1 MTPYILCNAARD
13 LVLRNE
19 GLNQP
24 GHWPGGDSGITIGYG
39 YDLGY
44 TTRALFRTHWS
55 GLLPGPVLRRLSL
68 TIGVTGME
76 ADAVACRFR
85 DVRIARADAEH
96 VFLSSS
102 VPRYWR
108 MTCAVFPGV
117 QTLPPLVQGALF
129 SLVYNRGGSM
139 LGDRRREMRAIRVA
153 VTGGDLS
160 EIARQLRLMKRL
172 WVGVGLDGLI
182 RRREDEARLVEL
194 A

>member
-1 MTPYILCNAARD
+1 VFTLIRPALK
-13 LVLRNE
+13 LVLAHE

-24 GHWPGGDSGITIGYG
+24 GRWPGGNSGITLGYG

-44 TTRALFRTHWS
+44 TTRALFLTHW
-55 GLLPGPVLRRLSL
+55 GGVLAPLVLRRLSL
-68 TIGVTGME
+68 AIGLTGTK
-76 ADAVACRFR
+76 AAAVAERFR
-85 DVRIARADAEH
+85 DVRITRADAEH

-108 MTCAVFPGV
+108 MTCAAFPGA

-139 LGDRRREMRAIRVA
+139 LGDRRREMRVIRVA
-153 VTGGDLS
+153 VTDGDLPA
-160 EIARQLRLMKRL
+160 IARQLRLMKRL
-172 WVGVGLDGLI
+172 WIGIGLDGLI
-182 RRREDEARLVEL
+182 QRREDEARLVEL